1 MKTVASLPLSEA
13 GVGVKSG
20 SALVLSRARP
30 RPLPIPRITPRLGP
44 SIAICDAEYAPPR
57 LLQYFNEPPSRLSR
71 CQVRR
76 RIALNIAKLP
86 ELTGRAKNEAP
97 SRLLGAFGNSIEHHR
112 VVDVVRG
119 RQILC
124 TDHHRKWIDGRT
136 SKRTGRSPCSDA
148 NPCSNANQEQHSNTG
163 ENADLAHVNPPLHSA
178 HRSASIMHHSL
189 SRSVGM

>member
-13 GVGVKSG
+13 GVVVKSG

-86 ELTGRAKNEAP
+86 ELIGEK
-97 SRLLGAFGNSIEHHR
+97 
-112 VVDVVRG
+112 
-119 RQILC
+119 
-124 TDHHRKWIDGRT
+124 
-136 SKRTGRSPCSDA
+136 RSPKQVTRGFLSACLA
-148 NPCSNANQEQHSNTG
+148 TTWLVAQLNTT
-163 ENADLAHVNPPLHSA
+163 E
-178 HRSASIMHHSL
+178 
-189 SRSVGM
+189 